1 MNRHWLGWQSTTWW
15 ETMESW
21 LEVSLYIFVFLE
33 SVLSSGCFY
42 SSCFVFIVL
51 SHQLIIVLTWVNL
64 MGWAGRGQCTDLA
77 SWPLHKMYMLLLA
90 VSVHVYPDLM
100 LLSCIGWPYLM
111 PNFPFYFSPTSDCWN
126 FYHINDTIV
135 TPFSNLRPNSF
146 ASTIVS
152 QSEIST
158 NKANPESKLVFTWEN
173 IFQQF

>member
-77 SWPLHKMYMLLLA
+77 SWLLDKMYMLLLA
-90 VSVHVYPDLM
+90 VICCLSILISCYCLALVDHV
-100 LLSCIGWPYLM
+100 IM
-111 PNFPFYFSPTSDCWN
+111 PIFPFHFIPPLPQIVEIFHQIRDQCN
-126 FYHINDTIV
+126 AIFTI
-135 TPFSNLRPNSF
+135 PPSF
-146 ASTIVS
+146 LHVQRR
-152 QSEIST
+152 QSVR
-158 NKANPESKLVFTWEN
+158 L
-173 IFQQF
+173 